1 MVKVGEQVL
10 LLNKRS
16 FLNGF
21 LKFHT
26 MQMKLGESLDDLD
39 KWPEK
44 VKVMQK
50 NWIGKSEGCEIVFKL
65 EKMMMR

>member
-1 MVKVGEQVL
+1 MGKVGEQVL

-21 LKFHT
+21 LKFHYADE
-26 MQMKLGESLDDLD
+26 LGESLNDLD

-50 NWIGKSEGCEIVFKL
+50 IG
-65 EKMMMR
+65 